1 MTSLGTLEPFR
12 PLAPTGSVARKVDH
26 PCRLCE
32 LDETY
37 HTAPQAPF
45 REHHDMAKAKLCCS
59 FVQVLFENC
68 GYLKMKVLPFGEH
81 GTTFSY

>member
-1 MTSLGTLEPFR
+1 VT
-12 PLAPTGSVARKVDH
+12 RKVDH

-37 HTAPQAPF
+37 HTATQAPF
-45 REHHDMAKAKLCCS
+45 REQHCMAKAKLRCI

-68 GYLKMKVLPFGEH
+68 NYLKITVARFGEH
-81 GTTFSY
+81 GTACSYSDKTIRPPQDDHKTYI